1 MAQGPL
7 TRWTSSFTTLHILWC
22 KPILCTLYNSSALTL
37 VQGPAASETLLL
49 CFYQICWHL
58 CGSDHL
64 NSRGRNPYLSALTTA
79 KYTCCCEAKEML
91 RSWATHHSMRIL
103 IASTLQSQD
112 HHEQKDKDS
121 KTEDTNHRQRCQAG
135 ESIKLYFVVT
145 VLLRWTSTRTYWF
158 CITSS
163 LYLRSMLCFTPF
175 TEKSDEAEDTP
186 CEVLKCMTKLFQRK
200 GLLASG
206 LVSGSANI
214 HASAATCTPTSCAL
228 HVGTYWAQRETSA
241 VIQMA
246 RALKA

>member
-1 MAQGPL
+1 
-7 TRWTSSFTTLHILWC
+7 
-22 KPILCTLYNSSALTL
+22 
-37 VQGPAASETLLL
+37 
-49 CFYQICWHL
+49 
-58 CGSDHL
+58 
-64 NSRGRNPYLSALTTA
+64 
-79 KYTCCCEAKEML
+79 
-91 RSWATHHSMRIL
+91 MRIL

-228 HVGTYWAQRETSA
+228 HVGTY
-241 VIQMA
+241 
-246 RALKA
+246 